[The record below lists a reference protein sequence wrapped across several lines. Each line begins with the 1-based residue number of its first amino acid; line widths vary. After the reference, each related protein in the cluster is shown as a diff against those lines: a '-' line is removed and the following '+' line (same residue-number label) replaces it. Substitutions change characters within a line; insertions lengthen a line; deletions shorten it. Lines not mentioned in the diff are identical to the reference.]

1 MDKNVIL
8 TAKDLSKT
16 FSNASQQQHVLKNLN
31 LDIYRRDFTVIM
43 GNSGSGKS
51 TLLYAL
57 SGMDRPSLG
66 TITYKG
72 TGAETEI
79 SKFTNDQLAKFRRN
93 HCGFVF
99 QQNYLNDSMSALDNV
114 MVSGL
119 LLTKDRKALAA
130 RAQSL
135 LEKVEIGKDDW
146 NKFSAQMSGGM
157 QQRVAVVRGVINKP
171 EILFADEPT
180 GALNSQNTNNVLEIL
195 SGLNN
200 EGQSIVMVTHTVRA
214 AERQRLINKGQ
225 METNGAG
232 FTSVDLEKAVTDR
245 YKELIAPFGAA
256 NPEVNYLN
264 YLSVCW
270 DNMKGGASFLP
281 MIICA
286 IIMLFAVII
295 MVIAMII
302 ITFSIRNFIH
312 RSMKDTGALEAGG
325 YTVRELRGALTVQ
338 IASAALAGSLTGVLL
353 GVATFGVFGR
363 MVSGVLGLSW
373 NQPVNI
379 LTALVTV
386 AALTGLM
393 ILVVIFVEALIIR
406 AKIIREWRGMG
417 ISKALGMTSGGLIVQ
432 IMLSNIPAI
441 ATGII
446 AGILLAPMS
455 GSRLTIAILSL
466 FGIEKI
472 PFHIPAGYMVFTGA
486 AILAVALATAG
497 LLGLRVRRINPVEM
511 ITEE

>member
-31 LDIYRRDFTVIM
+31 LDIYRGDFTVIM

-72 TGAETEI
+72 TGTETEI

-146 NKFSAQMSGGM
+146 NKFPAQMSGGM

-214 AERQRLINKGQ
+214 AERGNRILYLADGVIVDEIDLGPFLGDYKD
-225 METNGAG
+225 ETNPHLAQAQERHRKLKD
-232 FTSVDLEKAVTDR
+232 FL
-245 YKELIAPFGAA
+245 AA
-256 NPEVNYLN
+256 
-264 YLSVCW
+264 
-270 DNMKGGASFLP
+270 
-281 MIICA
+281 
-286 IIMLFAVII
+286 
-295 MVIAMII
+295 
-302 ITFSIRNFIH
+302 
-312 RSMKDTGALEAGG
+312 
-325 YTVRELRGALTVQ
+325 
-338 IASAALAGSLTGVLL
+338 
-353 GVATFGVFGR
+353 
-363 MVSGVLGLSW
+363 
-373 NQPVNI
+373 
-379 LTALVTV
+379 
-386 AALTGLM
+386 
-393 ILVVIFVEALIIR
+393 
-406 AKIIREWRGMG
+406 MG
-417 ISKALGMTSGGLIVQ
+417 W
-432 IMLSNIPAI
+432 
-441 ATGII
+441 
-446 AGILLAPMS
+446 
-455 GSRLTIAILSL
+455 
-466 FGIEKI
+466 
-472 PFHIPAGYMVFTGA
+472 
-486 AILAVALATAG
+486 
-497 LLGLRVRRINPVEM
+497 
-511 ITEE
+511 